1 MNNLIPDKRALG
13 LLLGPLVFFL
23 VLGFVD
29 TETMGETARAVLAST
44 LWVAIWWI
52 TEAVPL
58 PITSLLPV
66 ILLPLT
72 GGLNAAS
79 ATAAYGDRMIYLFLG
94 GFIIA
99 TALEKWNLHRRIA
112 LKIIL
117 MVGTNPRS
125 IILGFMIA
133 TAFISMWIS
142 NTATAMMMMPIG
154 LAVIVQFTDFLNR
167 SGTVGTNDQR
177 FGKSLMLGIAY
188 SASIGGMAT
197 LVGTPTNAVFVAIVD
212 QLFDFKI
219 SFADWLFIAFPIT
232 VVLLFLCWFYLVR
245 IAFPLKSLHTGSAS
259 AALSIKE
266 GLNTEIKNEYLGL
279 GKMKVEEKWV
289 LAVFSLTAFA
299 WITRT
304 YLLNIFVPAL
314 DDTIIAITGA
324 VLLFIIPSSR
334 KGEAILDWKTAV
346 KIPWGILLLFG
357 GGLAIAEGFK
367 TSGLAN
373 WIGVQLSVMDGFS
386 YFLIFAIIVLIVNFL
401 TEVTSNTATAT
412 MILPVMASL
421 ALALDVHPF
430 VLMAGACL
438 SASCAFMLPVA
449 TPPNAV
455 VFGSGYVK
463 MQDMV
468 KTGIWMN
475 LLSATLIILFIWF
488 LMPLIWDINL
498 QPFPE
503 IFKQVKGGL

>member
-1 MNNLIPDKRALG
+1 MDFQYSHCHDDDEDP
-13 LLLGPLVFFL
+13 
-23 VLGFVD
+23 
-29 TETMGETARAVLAST
+29 AS
-44 LWVAIWWI
+44 V
-52 TEAVPL
+52 
-58 PITSLLPV
+58 
-66 ILLPLT
+66 
-72 GGLNAAS
+72 
-79 ATAAYGDRMIYLFLG
+79 
-94 GFIIA
+94 
-99 TALEKWNLHRRIA
+99 
-112 LKIIL
+112 
-117 MVGTNPRS
+117 
-125 IILGFMIA
+125 
-133 TAFISMWIS
+133 
-142 NTATAMMMMPIG
+142 
-154 LAVIVQFTDFLNR
+154 
-167 SGTVGTNDQR
+167 
-177 FGKSLMLGIAY
+177 
-188 SASIGGMAT
+188 
-197 LVGTPTNAVFVAIVD
+197 
-212 QLFDFKI
+212 
-219 SFADWLFIAFPIT
+219 
-232 VVLLFLCWFYLVR
+232 
-245 IAFPLKSLHTGSAS
+245 
-259 AALSIKE
+259 ALSIKE
-266 GLNTEIKNEYLGL
+266 GLNAEIKKEYREL
-279 GKMKVEEKWV
+279 GKMKMEEKWV

-299 WITRT
+299 WITRS

-324 VLLFIIPSSR
+324 VVLFIIPSSR

-386 YFLIFAIIVLIVNFL
+386 FFMIFAIIVLIVNFL

-455 VFGSGYVK
+455 IFGSGYIR

-488 LMPLIWDINL
+488 FMPLIWNIEL
-498 QPFPE
+498 QPFPD
-503 IFKQVKGGL
+503 IFK